1 MENKDKK
8 PSKLSNAMF
17 YVLIGAMTV
26 WLLVANNWIAAFGW
40 LFSAAG
46 WWAFKLGYSDNKSA
60 RICRDA
66 LTKKGLIERPEA
78 RYAANMFLD
87 LRGLHDLDD
96 KYIPIEDVKKIAAK
110 SSC

>member
-1 MENKDKK
+1 MVMEGKETDDDIIDQV
-8 PSKLSNAMF
+8 NATME
-17 YVLIGAMTV
+17 
-26 WLLVANNWIAAFGW
+26 
-40 LFSAAG
+40 
-46 WWAFKLGYSDNKSA
+46 WAFKLGYSANKSA
-60 RICRDA
+60 RICQDA

-87 LRGLHDLDD
+87 LRGLHDLAD

>member
-1 MENKDKK
+1 MVMEGKETDNDIIDQV
-8 PSKLSNAMF
+8 NATME
-17 YVLIGAMTV
+17 
-26 WLLVANNWIAAFGW
+26 
-40 LFSAAG
+40 
-46 WWAFKLGYSDNKSA
+46 WAFKLGYSDNKSA

-66 LTKKGLIERPEA
+66 LTKKGLIERPET

-87 LRGLHDLDD
+87 LRGLHDLAD

>member
-1 MENKDKK
+1 MGRKEKDEDIIDQVNATME
-8 PSKLSNAMF
+8 
-17 YVLIGAMTV
+17 
-26 WLLVANNWIAAFGW
+26 
-40 LFSAAG
+40 
-46 WWAFKLGYSDNKSA
+46 WAFKLGYSDDKSA

-66 LTKKGLIERPEA
+66 LTKKGLIERPEV

-87 LRGLHDLDD
+87 LRGLHDLAD